1 MSVPYL
7 TRLVV
12 NFWRDSATC
21 LLSVG
26 VVLFAG
32 LCIIGSLTLGLF
44 VVVLYICG
52 AIVGAVLLSNR
63 ETIAKYLDKT
73 KDFLGF
79 QDYTT
84 GDTEECHLCGQ
95 RQCERHKSHQWRPR
109 EPWRGW
115 SVDEQLDKAVDRF
128 YTRILTSFVESW
140 FFLVSRNEN
149 FVHLLKE
156 NLREATCRLVLKV
169 RQIDAPLLITEKL
182 LPCVFAHHETVAKM
196 LADGVS
202 VDKLSASFVHQ
213 EFTVHPAALNRRA
226 ELEYLR
232 GVARC
237 LMPRLL
243 NTDQLDS
250 KVMCTLLRELTTCWV
265 LLPLLDV
272 ISDPNLINL
281 LIVVAT
287 NPRQTAMN
295 FRESRK
301 VTFLE
306 AFTKRRDTLSPPREP
321 TKANSTQTWASCDD
335 LLADQTKLYSFM
347 QFLKREGA
355 VDMLRFHLDVDNL
368 NRELLDPRVTTDPAK
383 VSALQ
388 QQSEKLLD
396 TYQTQMQKE
405 FGAGDVQTLTEA
417 HEEVRANLQGRWRK
431 AFRRTPEYF
440 RLVYGDRDVHA
451 LETNRG
457 QDQSGATVSRL
468 SKLKGVIRG
477 AVDGAPLE
485 ATEMPTVWDAFS
497 ESQTSAPNPTIYSS
511 VTQKLRK
518 ERGQNLDSF
527 MVSFMQSIE
536 QSTDVGE
543 EVIEMLEE
551 GERRKPNPP
560 GRNLVFGD
568 LFRVHK
574 DAHLL
579 HNSSLALPYTVKG
592 PSQCLVYILTRILA
606 APTVIVKLTL
616 ALIRLS
622 RTTVDSI
629 ICRGLAKL
637 LRIGL
642 HEPRLAFLLALLEE
656 QIFEEKPPKREESEA
671 AELKKRQELARRR
684 ITMVSRRL
692 GNVVDT
698 LQSPA
703 LNKHLIYCLFD
714 TILAEMFP
722 EMDNSAR
729 E

>member
-1 MSVPYL
+1 MSMLYL
-7 TRLVV
+7 TRLVI
-12 NFWRDSATC
+12 NFWRDNATC

-32 LCIIGSLTLGLF
+32 LCITVSLTLGLF
-44 VVVLYICG
+44 IIVLYICG
-52 AIVGAVLLSNR
+52 AMVGAVLLSNR
-63 ETIAKYLDKT
+63 ETIAKYLGKT

-79 QDYTT
+79 QDYV
-84 GDTEECHLCGQ
+84 DKDSPECSLCG
-95 RQCERHKSHQWRPR
+95 RKSCDEHRAHQWRPK

-140 FFLVSRNEN
+140 FSLVSRNED
-149 FVHLLKE
+149 FVQLLKE
-156 NLREATCRLVLKV
+156 NLREATCRLVLKM
-169 RQIDAPLLITEKL
+169 RQIDAPLLLTDKL
-182 LPCVFAHHETVAKM
+182 LPCVFVHHETVAKM
-196 LADGVS
+196 LAEGVS
-202 VDKLSASFVHQ
+202 VEKLSATFVHQ
-213 EFTVHPAALNRRA
+213 EFSVHPAALNRGA

-243 NTDQLDS
+243 NIDQLES
-250 KVMCTLLRELTTCWV
+250 RVLGTLLRELLTCWV
-265 LLPLLDV
+265 LLPIMDA

-287 NPRQTAMN
+287 NPRSTPMT
-295 FRESRK
+295 FRESYR
-301 VTFLE
+301 VIFLE
-306 AFTKRRDTLSPPREP
+306 AFVQRKDSIPAPG
-321 TKANSTQTWASCDD
+321 WASCDD

-368 NRELLDPRVTTDPAK
+368 NRELLDPRLTTDPAK

-396 TYQTQMQKE
+396 TYQTQMQKQ
-405 FGAGDVQTLTEA
+405 FGASSVKTLTEA
-417 HEEVRANLQGRWRK
+417 HEVIRESLQGRWRK
-431 AFRRTPEYF
+431 AFRNTPEYF
-440 RLVYGDRDVHA
+440 RLIYGDRDVHA
-451 LETNRG
+451 IEGSHNQG
-457 QDQSGATVSRL
+457 QGGSTISRL

-485 ATEMPTVWDAFS
+485 ATEIPTVWDAFS
-497 ESQTSAPNPTIYSS
+497 ESQAQASNPTIYSS

-518 ERGQNLDSF
+518 ERGQNLDNF

-536 QSTDVGE
+536 QTTDVGE
-543 EVIEMLEE
+543 EVIEMREE
-551 GERRKPNPP
+551 SERRKPNPP

-568 LFRVHK
+568 LFEVHK
-574 DAHLL
+574 NAHLL
-579 HNSSLALPYTVKG
+579 HNSSLALPYTIKG
-592 PSQCLVYILTRILA
+592 PSQCLVYILTRILVV
-606 APTVIVKLTL
+606 PSVIVKFAL

-622 RTTVDSI
+622 RTTVDSV

-637 LRIGL
+637 VEVGL
-642 HEPRLAFLLALLEE
+642 HEPRLAFLLTLLEE
-656 QIFEEKPPKREESEA
+656 QIFGSTRHPEPGGS
-671 AELKKRQELARRR
+671 ELKQRQELARRR
-684 ITMVSRRL
+684 IVMVSRQL
-692 GNVVDT
+692 GNVLDT

-714 TILAEMFP
+714 IIVAEMFP
-722 EMDNSAR
+722 EMDNCAR